1 MRRTVKAARLCLHA
15 GCCRNGFPTRQPG
28 VSFKPADR
36 SRENPRPFSRKPSTL
51 FVKTLDPFRE
61 NPRPF
66 LGKPSRVSGRTVVIP
81 AGRPRLSSP
90 KGFRLVLGPGL
101 CRMPF
106 FHASCRPQASSRQ
119 SSSDRLMRMAQKFG
133 PHMVQYFPP
142 VSLDVFQYSR
152 ALSGSRAR
160 LNWSFHLNS

>member
-36 SRENPRPFSRKPSTL
+36 SRENPRPFSRKPS
-51 FVKTLDPFRE
+51 
-61 NPRPF
+61 
-66 LGKPSRVSGRTVVIP
+66 RVSGRTVVIP

-90 KGFRLVLGPGL
+90 EGFRLGLGPGL

>member
-15 GCCRNGFPTRQPG
+15 GCCRNGFPARQPG

-36 SRENPRPFSRKPSTL
+36 SRENPRPFSR
-51 FVKTLDPFRE
+51 
-61 NPRPF
+61 
-66 LGKPSRVSGRTVVIP
+66 KPSRVSGRTVVIP